1 MSTPV
6 LEIPADLTPDRVAQP
21 RIVRSGAA
29 YSKVWAIVML
39 CSDLCGFAAALFVAA
54 AIGHDHRLA
63 LPIDRLLVGDA
74 IYVAL
79 WVVLF
84 ERLGLY
90 RRLPALS
97 IKDELYFTVTALTI
111 GVVPQLLL
119 FTLVPSI
126 STSRVVLL
134 YSLVFSIVAV
144 GGMRAILHE
153 VRKLPR
159 FRANRRVAIVGNGER
174 LRATREALA
183 LPAYVRVLPIEV
195 DAAAGKPESDDAD
208 LWSAAWLRRAREW
221 RCDTLVLTEMP
232 APHLIPRLLEM
243 ASREQ
248 FTVAFAPPKLQC
260 HSYSL
265 SLKVLGRQALIVPS
279 RLNACTPSSRSLKR
293 LCDIVLTSFALVVFA
308 PIMAL
313 AALAVAL
320 ESRGP
325 ILYRQERVGLGGEP
339 FTMLKFRSMRVDAEA
354 ETGAVW
360 VRPDDDR
367 CTRVG
372 KILRRLSF
380 DELPQLWNVLRG
392 DMSLIGPRPERQ
404 VFVEQFRRQY
414 ARYDERHLV
423 RPGLSGLSQLQ
434 MRRLL
439 STSDLGQKLTFDL
452 YYIEEWSFFLDLSL
466 LFRTATEFLFQRA
479 G

>member
-6 LEIPADLTPDRVAQP
+6 LEITASLAPERVAQP
-21 RIVRSGAA
+21 RVVRSGAA
-29 YSKVWAIVML
+29 YSKIWAVVML
-39 CSDLCGFAAALFVAA
+39 CSDLCGFSAALFLA
-54 AIGHDHRLA
+54 AIIGQDHRLA
-63 LPIDRLLVGDA
+63 LPVERLFIGDA

-90 RRLPALS
+90 RRLPVLS

-119 FTLVPSI
+119 FTFVPSI
-126 STSRVVLL
+126 STSRVVLM
-134 YSLVFSIVAV
+134 YSLVLSIVAV

-159 FRANRRVAIVGNGER
+159 FRQNRRVAIVGDGER

-183 LPAYVRVLPIEV
+183 LPSYVKVLPIEV
-195 DAAAGKPESDDAD
+195 ASASQDDD

-243 ASREQ
+243 AWQEQ
-248 FTVAFAPPKLQC
+248 FTVAFAPAKLQC

-279 RLNACTPSSRSLKR
+279 RLNACTASARSVKR
-293 LCDIVLTSFALVVFA
+293 LCDVLLASVALILFA
-308 PIMAL
+308 PIVAL

-320 ESRGP
+320 ESGGP
-325 ILYRQERVGLGGEP
+325 ILYRQERVGLGGRP
-339 FTMLKFRSMRVDAEA
+339 FTMLKFRSMKVDAEG

-360 VRPDDDR
+360 VRPNDDR

-372 KILRRLSF
+372 RILRRLSF

-404 VFVEQFRRQY
+404 VFVEQFRKQY

-439 STSDLGQKLTFDL
+439 STGDLGQKLTFDL
-452 YYIEEWSFFLDLSL
+452 YYIEEWSLFLDLSL

>member
-1 MSTPV
+1 
-6 LEIPADLTPDRVAQP
+6 
-21 RIVRSGAA
+21 
-29 YSKVWAIVML
+29 ML
-39 CSDLCGFAAALFVAA
+39 CSDLCGFTAALFLAA
-54 AIGHDHRLA
+54 VLGEAHRLA
-63 LPIDRLLVGDA
+63 LPVERLLFGDA
-74 IYVAL
+74 LYVAL

-97 IKDELYFTVTALTI
+97 RKDELYFTVTALTI

-134 YSLVFSIVAV
+134 YSLVLSIVTV
-144 GGMRAILHE
+144 GGLRALLHE

-159 FRANRRVAIVGNGER
+159 FRQNRRVAIVGDVER
-174 LRATREALA
+174 LRTTREALG
-183 LPAYVRVLPIEV
+183 LPSYVEVLPIEV
-195 DAAAGKPESDDAD
+195 DSAGSSANGAHEDAD
-208 LWSAAWLRRAREW
+208 PFSAAWLQRARAW

-232 APHLIPRLLEM
+232 APHVIPRLLEM
-243 ASREQ
+243 AWQEQ
-248 FTVAFAPPKLQC
+248 FTVAFAPARLQC

-265 SLKVLGRQALIVPS
+265 SLQVLGRQALIVPS
-279 RLNACTPSSRSLKR
+279 RLKACTARARVLKR
-293 LCDIVLTSFALVVFA
+293 ICDVLGASLALVVFA
-308 PIMAL
+308 PIIAL
-313 AALAVAL
+313 AAAAIAL
-320 ESRGP
+320 ESGRP
-325 ILYRQERVGLGGEP
+325 ILYRQERIGLNGRP
-339 FTMLKFRSMRVDAEA
+339 FTILKFRSMRVDAEA
-354 ETGAVW
+354 ETGAIW
-360 VRPDDDR
+360 VRPNDDR

-372 KILRRLSF
+372 RILRRLSF

-392 DMSLIGPRPERQ
+392 DMSLIGPRPERR
-404 VFVEQFRRQY
+404 VFVEQFSKEY

-439 STSDLGQKLTFDL
+439 STGDLGQKLTYDL
-452 YYIEEWSFFLDLSL
+452 YYIEEWSLFLDLSL
-466 LFRTATEFLFQRA
+466 LFRTAMEFLFQRA